1 MDRYY
6 NCETYEDLVGHLIMG
21 IAPHTSGAILARII
35 GFADIKGHYGHPFF
49 HAAKRRNCDGDID
62 AILLLLDGLI
72 NFSRSFLSANR
83 GGMMDAPLILTTTIV
98 PTEIDKEALNVDTMS
113 RYPLSFYEGTMKRP
127 IAKEATKSLGVETV
141 ETRLENGI
149 NAFEGFGYTHETTD
163 ACQSPRNNPYNT
175 LESMKEKTM
184 LQFELGNVI
193 RAVDNEIQ
201 AGKLINRHLIRDMRG
216 NLRAYGQQKT
226 RCTKCGASY
235 RRVPIAGKCINVL
248 KKDAENPLTG
258 EVEDLIC
265 NHKLILT
272 VTEGAVAK
280 YDGLIDQI
288 IERYGCDDY
297 TDNLYRLVSSWVAD
311 TFSTDEETEQR
322 RLDYF

>member
-1 MDRYY
+1 
-6 NCETYEDLVGHLIMG
+6 
-21 IAPHTSGAILARII
+21 
-35 GFADIKGHYGHPFF
+35 
-49 HAAKRRNCDGDID
+49 
-62 AILLLLDGLI
+62 
-72 NFSRSFLSANR
+72 
-83 GGMMDAPLILTTTIV
+83 MDAPLILTTTII
-98 PTEIDKEALNVDTMS
+98 PTEIDKEALNVDIMNQ
-113 RYPLSFYEGTMKRP
+113 YPISFYEGTMKRP

-141 ETRLENGI
+141 ETRLENGLD
-149 NAFEGFGYTHETTD
+149 AFEGFGYTHETTD
-163 ACQSPRNNPYNT
+163 ACQSPKNNPYNT
-175 LESMKEKTM
+175 LDSMKEKTLM
-184 LQFELGNVI
+184 QFELGTVI

-235 RRVPIAGKCINVL
+235 RRVPISGKCINVI

-258 EVEDLIC
+258 EVEDQIC

-272 VTEGAVAK
+272 VTQGAVAK

-311 TFSTDEETEQR
+311 TFSSDEENTQR
-322 RLDYF
+322 TFAELDDYIV

>member
-1 MDRYY
+1 
-6 NCETYEDLVGHLIMG
+6 
-21 IAPHTSGAILARII
+21 
-35 GFADIKGHYGHPFF
+35 
-49 HAAKRRNCDGDID
+49 
-62 AILLLLDGLI
+62 
-72 NFSRSFLSANR
+72 
-83 GGMMDAPLILTTTIV
+83 
-98 PTEIDKEALNVDTMS
+98 
-113 RYPLSFYEGTMKRP
+113 
-127 IAKEATKSLGVETV
+127 
-141 ETRLENGI
+141 
-149 NAFEGFGYTHETTD
+149 
-163 ACQSPRNNPYNT
+163 
-175 LESMKEKTM
+175 M

-235 RRVPIAGKCINVL
+235 RRVPIAGKCINVI

-272 VTEGAVAK
+272 VHQGSVQK
-280 YDGLIDQI
+280 YDGLIAQI
-288 IERYGCDDY
+288 IEQYGCDDY
-297 TDNLYRLVSSWVAD
+297 TDNLYQLVSSWVAD
-311 TFSTDEETEQR
+311 TFSSDEETEQR

>member
-1 MDRYY
+1 
-6 NCETYEDLVGHLIMG
+6 
-21 IAPHTSGAILARII
+21 
-35 GFADIKGHYGHPFF
+35 
-49 HAAKRRNCDGDID
+49 
-62 AILLLLDGLI
+62 
-72 NFSRSFLSANR
+72 
-83 GGMMDAPLILTTTIV
+83 MMDAPLILTTTII

-113 RYPLSFYEGTMKRP
+113 KYPVSFYEGTMKRP

-141 ETRLENGI
+141 ETRLEQGL

-163 ACQSPRNNPYNT
+163 ACQSPKNNPYNT
-175 LESMKEKTM
+175 LESMKEKTLM
-184 LQFELGNVI
+184 QFELGTVL

-235 RRVPIAGKCINVL
+235 RRVPIAGKCITVI

-258 EVEDLIC
+258 EIEDLIC

-272 VTEGAVAK
+272 VHQGSVEK
-280 YDGLIDQI
+280 YDGLIEYI
-288 IERYGCDDY
+288 IDKYGCDDY

-311 TFSTDEETEQR
+311 TFSSDEENTQMTFSDFEE
-322 RLDYF
+322 